1 MDETEAEDESGAE
14 EAAPI
19 DFDKIAKKMH
29 HSLRQLH
36 SAAKRSKQFEIQ
48 RLVKRIKGGG
58 PSSKA
63 EAGEDLEEQLTAL
76 KEIDLDSIASAA
88 LLAKLSKGK
97 LLPKGAAAEGLKTDE
112 ARQAA
117 KGVDEWPLLHGVW
130 KEESLAKTWTVGS
143 RAGDEQAA
151 SSPEKVKARLMS
163 SKVLAEETAKAVEG
177 LSRLVGKHGDA
188 TIAQVGTETSTSE
201 VGKSTAT
208 TQLDTKAPKAA
219 KSTAMATAAQDAERE
234 WSGSE
239 EDEDDDEEED
249 AEGAHASEG
258 SSVQNESDDEGLD
271 EAAIQEQIA
280 QLGDLDQWDHLI
292 GGSESEGGEDDEA
305 ADDDSDSEEEEAVAT
320 PTSAAAKKRKRSAS
334 PVVKRLK
341 ANKKIA
347 NDVKAP
353 QPASNDDSASSEEDD
368 EDDASDAESDASSSS
383 SSSSRYLPTLSH
395 GFVTHSLRTRDDD
408 FSGGES
414 DDDFEEDVEDNLPQ
428 GKGTKAS
435 AGQQK
440 KNRMGQR
447 ARKALWE
454 KKYGKNAN
462 HVKLREKERRK
473 KEGGSEGR
481 KGGYK
486 PLRRGRNGQV
496 LSDFVEPERKDSGW
510 KRFPVAAADESAKPP
525 PKAAAPAGREDVKGG
540 PSRRTAAALR
550 SSSSGEEQ

>member
-1 MDETEAEDESGAE
+1 
-14 EAAPI
+14 
-19 DFDKIAKKMH
+19 
-29 HSLRQLH
+29 
-36 SAAKRSKQFEIQ
+36 
-48 RLVKRIKGGG
+48 
-58 PSSKA
+58 
-63 EAGEDLEEQLTAL
+63 
-76 KEIDLDSIASAA
+76 
-88 LLAKLSKGK
+88 
-97 LLPKGAAAEGLKTDE
+97 
-112 ARQAA
+112 
-117 KGVDEWPLLHGVW
+117 
-130 KEESLAKTWTVGS
+130 
-143 RAGDEQAA
+143 
-151 SSPEKVKARLMS
+151 MS

-177 LSRLVGKHGDA
+177 LSRLVGKHNDA
-188 TIAQVGTETSTSE
+188 TTAQVGTETSTSE

-208 TQLDTKAPKAA
+208 QLDTKAPKAGG
-219 KSTAMATAAQDAERE
+219 STATATAAQDAERE

-249 AEGAHASEG
+249 AEGAQASEG
-258 SSVQNESDDEGLD
+258 SSEQNELDDEGLD

-305 ADDDSDSEEEEAVAT
+305 AVDDSDSEEEEAVAT
-320 PTSAAAKKRKRSAS
+320 STSAAAKKRKRSAS
-334 PVVKRLK
+334 PVEKRLK
-341 ANKKIA
+341 ANKKAA

-368 EDDASDAESDASSSS
+368 EDDASDAESEASSSS
-383 SSSSRYLPTLSH
+383 SSSSQYLPSLSH

-414 DDDFEEDVEDNLPQ
+414 DEDFEEAVEDNLPR

-462 HVKLREKERRK
+462 HVKLREKEKRK

-481 KGGYK
+481 EGGYK

-496 LSDFVEPERKDSGW
+496 LPDFVEPERKDSGW
-510 KRFPVAAADESAKPP
+510 KRFPVAAADESVKPS
-525 PKAAAPAGREDVKGG
+525 PKAPAPAGRDVKAG
-540 PSRRTAAALR
+540 PPPRSQDRSQRAPPYARPPPQQQQRFAPPAAAKSNDAEMHPSWVAKQKQKEKEEAIAR
-550 SSSSGEEQ
+550 SLAGGGGAAGKKVVFD